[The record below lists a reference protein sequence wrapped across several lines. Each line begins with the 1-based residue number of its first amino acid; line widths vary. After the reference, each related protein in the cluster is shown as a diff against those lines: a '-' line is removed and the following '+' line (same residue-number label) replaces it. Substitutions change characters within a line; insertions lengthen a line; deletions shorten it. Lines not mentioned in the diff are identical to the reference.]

1 MYTNRMLTENVF
13 YRLKIKF
20 AKISENQFSFDLT
33 VEVFSESEIEISR
46 VRALLKW
53 VLNIYASEEL

>member
-1 MYTNRMLTENVF
+1 MLTENVF

-20 AKISENQFSFDLT
+20 AKIPENQFSFDLT